1 MNHRRIQQQPR
12 MEKNPLKSSAP
23 IKTSRVGGPTVGG
36 IRFEDDDA
44 NIVFLDRNCHE
55 HGTAPQSTWSSTL
68 RRARSRRVVS
78 VRRFP
83 RRSRVARLSSS
94 NSAALSVRR
103 LLRLKSITF
112 NFSPSKRPGGSS
124 SSAFRLK
131 FSNFKDL
138 KFLRCK
144 LRHAKQFR
152 FLHDKRANHH
162 AIGRCSPRQI
172 RKSLIFK
179 HLKSKTFH

>member
-1 MNHRRIQQQPR
+1 M
-12 MEKNPLKSSAP
+12 
-23 IKTSRVGGPTVGG
+23 
-36 IRFEDDDA
+36 
-44 NIVFLDRNCHE
+44 
-55 HGTAPQSTWSSTL
+55 
-68 RRARSRRVVS
+68 VS

-83 RRSRVARLSSS
+83 RRSRVARLSRS

-112 NFSPSKRPGGSS
+112 RFSPSKRPGGSS

-138 KFLRCK
+138 KFLRVK
-144 LRHAKQFR
+144 LRHS
-152 FLHDKRANHH
+152 NHH
-162 AIGRCSPRQI
+162 ATPRCSPRQI

-179 HLKSKTFH
+179 HASKIKNLPLTPCYLFECLWTFFLQSLAKWLPKLHIFEEKRYEETEETLSIWHIMGNPGLNPISSCPRSLDFLRISETPKN